1 MKFKKKTDLGVLIS
15 KLLTTNFFNHH
26 CSDVA
31 EWHILALATSNE
43 YSNGHG
49 GEGETS
55 LKSQRFSKRA
65 EEFGGCGGL
74 CMSAPGLW
82 ACCPVVWSWGQTHL
96 KATFSLSNTSDI

>member
-1 MKFKKKTDLGVLIS
+1 MKLKKIENWFGVLIS

-31 EWHILALATSNE
+31 VWHLLALATSNE
-43 YSNGHG
+43 YSNGHR

-65 EEFGGCGGL
+65 EELLPGELSIL
-74 CMSAPGLW
+74 C
-82 ACCPVVWSWGQTHL
+82 TI
-96 KATFSLSNTSDI
+96 KATC